1 MLRKYSVVGERIVPA
16 GDGSSPILYF
26 SNPDDV
32 EKDTIIR
39 EYGINDH
46 NYQSALDPN
55 EISRLEFEDKYV
67 SFIFKKPQS
76 YINMDKLFFK
86 ASTVGVFYFD
96 DKIIIVSGES
106 MSLFEDRTVSGIDTL
121 FDVILQLL
129 SQSINH
135 FIEHLKVISMITDEL
150 EDKINKS
157 MENKNL
163 LHLFSISKSLVYYLN
178 AIEANTTLINKIKRS
193 GTRLELNE
201 KQMDLIENIFID
213 NNQCYRQA
221 EIYSSILSGLM
232 DARGTIINNNMNVL
246 FKQLTI
252 INVIFLPLN
261 LIASIGGMSEFS
273 MMTGGISW
281 KISYTAFFL
290 SMVVIGY
297 RTYLIVKRLEMSKER
312 SRINLLNLQALRKN
326 RKK

>member
-1 MLRKYSVVGERIVPA
+1 MLRKYSIIDRKIVA
-16 GDGSSPILYF
+16 SDLKDAEILYY
-26 SNPDDV
+26 SNPDEI
-32 EKDTIIR
+32 EKDTILNK
-39 EYGINDH
+39 YTINEH

-76 YINMDKLFFK
+76 IINIDKLFFK
-86 ASTVGVFYFD
+86 ASTVGMFYSEQN
-96 DKIIIVSGES
+96 IIIVSGEKL
-106 MSLFEDRTVSGIDTL
+106 SLFEERTVSNIDSH

-129 SQSINH
+129 SQSIDH
-135 FIEHLKVISMITDEL
+135 FMEHLKVISMITDEL

-163 LHLFSISKSLVYYLN
+163 LHLFTISKSLVYYLN
-178 AIEANTTLINKIKRS
+178 AIEANTTLINKIRRS
-193 GTRLELNE
+193 GGRLRLNDN
-201 KQMDLIENIFID
+201 QIDLLENILID

-281 KISYTAFFL
+281 KISYSAFL
-290 SMVVIGY
+290 LLMCVIGFI
-297 RTYLIVKRLEMSKER
+297 TYLIVKRLEMSKER
-312 SRINLLNLQALRKN
+312 TKLNLLDLQALRKN
-326 RKK
+326 KKK